1 MARDLVSPI
10 PAPAS
15 PSELADFESLL
26 EEAAAWIQPAVEGAL
41 PFIDSVTAAG
51 ADIAEIAAVDA
62 DPPVALLGVAII
74 VLIFGVGLLV
84 HAIGY
89 PLSKLPWPIST
100 VGNAIMNA
108 GQQIIQYGLD
118 IVEWM
123 VKPFIQL
130 GQALWRGLD
139 KLLGLGLATAATLA
153 KAIYKHIQEIGP
165 HQIASND
172 TGIAKEAAA
181 AINSIIA
188 TLPDYEMKLIKA
200 AHLDIEKLT
209 HSIPRIVPSTAA
221 GAMTA
226 LARMEQA
233 NTQVIDECTLPWCDT
248 AHTAKEI
255 QDALQGLLSGLLGA
269 ALFCTLVNNPSGAA
283 AAISRDAAG
292 FLAGLGA
299 ASAVNGDFAGAAM
312 MELVAYAV
320 ANPGSAASH
329 LVSVVCG

>member
-1 MARDLVSPI
+1 VARSLVSPI

-15 PSELADFESLL
+15 PSELADFEALL
-26 EEAAAWIQPAVEGAL
+26 ENAAAWVQPAVEGAI
-41 PFIDSVTAAG
+41 PFLDTVGAAG
-51 ADIAEIAAVDA
+51 VDIGEIALVDA
-62 DPPVALLGVAII
+62 DPPVALLGVAVI
-74 VLIFGVGLLV
+74 VLIFGVGLLI

-89 PLSKLPWPIST
+89 PLTKLPWPIST
-100 VGNAIMNA
+100 VGNALVNA
-108 GQQIIQYGLD
+108 AQQILQYGLD

-123 VKPFIQL
+123 IRPFIQL
-130 GQALWRGLD
+130 AQALWRGLD
-139 KLLGLGLATAATLA
+139 KLLGLGLATAASLA

-200 AHLDIEKLT
+200 AHLDIERLT
-209 HSIPRIVPSTAA
+209 HSIPRIVPATAA

-248 AHTAKEI
+248 THTADEI
-255 QDALQGLLSGLLGA
+255 QKALQGLFTGLLGA
-269 ALFCTLVNNPSGAA
+269 ALFCELVNNPSGAA
-283 AAISRDAAG
+283 AVISRDASG

-299 ASAVNGDFAGAAM
+299 ASAISGDFAGAAM
-312 MELVAYAV
+312 MELAAYAV
-320 ANPGSAASH
+320 ANPSSAAQH

>member
-1 MARDLVSPI
+1 MAKSLVSPI

-15 PSELADFESLL
+15 PSTLADFEQLC
-26 EEAAAWIQPAVEGAL
+26 EQAASWIQPAVEGAT
-41 PFIDSVTAAG
+41 PFLGDVISAG
-51 ADIAEIAAVDA
+51 VDVGEVVAVDA
-62 DPPVALLGVAII
+62 DPPVALLGLAII

-108 GQQIIQYGLD
+108 GQQILQYGLD

-123 VKPFIQL
+123 IRPLIQL
-130 GQALWRGLD
+130 AQALWRGID
-139 KLLGLGLATAATLA
+139 KLLGLGLATAASLA
-153 KAIYKHIQEIGP
+153 MAIYKHIHIIGP
-165 HQIASND
+165 HQIAAND
-172 TGIAKEAAA
+172 IGIAKEAAS

-188 TLPDYEMKLIKA
+188 TLPDYEMKLVKA
-200 AHLDIEKLT
+200 AHLDIEHLT
-209 HSIPRIVPSTAA
+209 QSIPRIVPATAA

-248 AHTAKEI
+248 THTADEI
-255 QDALQGLLSGLLGA
+255 QNALKGLFTGLLGA
-269 ALFCTLVNNPSGAA
+269 ALFCELTNNPSGAA
-283 AAISRDAAG
+283 AVISRDAGG

-299 ASAVNGDFAGAAM
+299 ACVINGDFAGGAM

-320 ANPGSAASH
+320 ENPSAAAAR